1 MSNFTFEKLE
11 YEDIHLIVH
20 APELYW
26 MAYNLLFELKRGNGA
41 NPEYVAQAIPQIEDL
56 LKYIQVETP
65 EAEHSTSSWKNT
77 ENFIALVAEMRKAQ
91 RTYFKMRSKEALIES
106 KIKESAIDRI
116 IERRG
121 QA

>member
-1 MSNFTFEKLE
+1 MKCE
-11 YEDIHLIVH
+11 EDARLIAH

-56 LKYIQVETP
+56 LKRIQAETP
-65 EAEHSTSSWKNT
+65 EVEHSTSSVKDT
-77 ENFIALVAEMRKAQ
+77 EKFIALVAEMRKAQ
-91 RTYFKMRSKEALIES
+91 RTYFKTRSKEALIES

-116 IERRG
+116 LERRA
-121 QA
+121 QS